1 MSIEYAKI
9 FMQALD
15 KELVPLLTSAPME
28 LNQNM
33 VRYNGGNEV
42 KIPKIVL
49 EGLAPYN
56 RSTGFDTGAITL
68 AYETHTLTQDRGKEF
83 NLDAMDVDE
92 SNFVATAGNVVGE
105 FQRVKVAPEI
115 DAYRYSRIFAV
126 ANAGLKTEAY
136 TPNDNDIF
144 EKLSGNIADVQ
155 DVVGDAEPMT
165 IYMSYAAANKLDLA
179 DKIEK
184 RLEVGDFARG
194 GVSLKVKSLDGIPI
208 IRVPS
213 ARFKSLFTFGNN
225 GFTVGTNAMNINW
238 IISADRG
245 LIAVNKQDKM
255 RVFSPD
261 VNQEMDAWRIQ
272 YRRYH
277 DLFVPENKVAAL
289 WVSYTAITAPTLNL
303 TIAKGTAAGTK
314 FSVTEAEGDYT
325 IGYSLTDAALTP
337 KFNEVVDPDEDNYT
351 ENADIATATAGKF
364 LNVFFLDANLR
375 VMAFASAE
383 LAAGDIYS

>member
-33 VRYNGGNEV
+33 VKYNGGNEV

-49 EGLAPYN
+49 EGLADYN
-56 RSTGFDTGAITL
+56 RSTGFDAGTVTL
-68 AYETHTLTQDRGKEF
+68 SYETHTLTQDRGKEF

-136 TPNDNDIF
+136 TPVDTTIF
-144 EKLSGNIADVQ
+144 EQLSGNIADVQ
-155 DVVGDAEPMT
+155 DVIGDAEPMT

-184 RLEVGDFARG
+184 KLEVGSFERG

-213 ARFKSLFTFGNN
+213 TRFKSLFTFGSD
-225 GFTVGTNAMNINW
+225 GFTAAATAMNINW

-261 VNQEMDAWRIQ
+261 VNQEMDAWKIQ

-277 DLFVPENKVAAL
+277 DLFIPDNKVAAL
-289 WVSYTAITAPTLNL
+289 WVSYTAITAPTLTL
-303 TIAKGTAAGTK
+303 TVAAGTAAGTK

-325 IGYSLTDAALTP
+325 ITDAALTP
-337 KFNEVVDPDEDNYT
+337 KFNEVVAPDEDDYT

-375 VMAFASAE
+375 VMAFASEE
-383 LAAGDIYS
+383 LAAGDIFV

>member
-1 MSIEYAKI
+1 
-9 FMQALD
+9 MQALD

-33 VRYNGGNEV
+33 VKYNGGNEV

-49 EGLAPYN
+49 EGLADYN
-56 RSTGFDTGAITL
+56 RSTGFDAGTVTL
-68 AYETHTLTQDRGKEF
+68 SYETHTLTQDRGKEF

-136 TPNDNDIF
+136 TPVDTTIF
-144 EKLSGNIADVQ
+144 EQLSGNIADVQ
-155 DVVGDAEPMT
+155 DVIGDAEPMT

-184 RLEVGDFARG
+184 KLEVGTFERG

-213 ARFKSLFTFGNN
+213 TRFKSLFTFGSD
-225 GFTVGTNAMNINW
+225 GFTAAATAMNINW

-261 VNQEMDAWRIQ
+261 VNQEMDAWKIQ

-277 DLFVPENKVAAL
+277 DLFIPNNKVAAL
-289 WVSYTAITAPTLNL
+289 WVSYTAIEAPALTL
-303 TIAKGTAAGTK
+303 TVAAGTAAGTK

-325 IGYSLTDAALTP
+325 IGYSLTAAALTP
-337 KFNEVVDPDEDNYT
+337 KFNEVVDPDEDDYT
-351 ENADIATATAGKF
+351 ENADIATATAGQF

-375 VMAFASAE
+375 VMAFASEE
-383 LAAGDIYS
+383 LAVGDIFA

>member
-33 VRYNGGNEV
+33 VKYNGGNEV

-49 EGLAPYN
+49 EGLADYN
-56 RSTGFDTGAITL
+56 RSTGFDAGTVTL
-68 AYETHTLTQDRGKEF
+68 SYETHTLTQDRGKEF

-136 TPNDNDIF
+136 TPVDTTIF
-144 EKLSGNIADVQ
+144 EQLSGNIASVQ
-155 DVVGDAEPMT
+155 DVIGDAEPMT
-165 IYMSYAAANKLDLA
+165 IYMSYATANKLDLA

-184 RLEVGDFARG
+184 KLEVGTFERG

-213 ARFKSLFTFGNN
+213 TRFKSLFTFGSD
-225 GFTVGTNAMNINW
+225 GFAAAATAMNINW

-261 VNQEMDAWRIQ
+261 VNQEMDAWKIQ

-277 DLFVPENKVAAL
+277 DLFIPDNKVAAL
-289 WVSYTAITAPTLNL
+289 WVSYTAITAPTLTL
-303 TIAKGTAAGTK
+303 TVAAGAVAGTK

-325 IGYSLTDAALTP
+325 IGYSLTATALTP
-337 KFNEVVDPDEDNYT
+337 KFNEVVDPDEDDYT
-351 ENADIATATAGKF
+351 ENADIATATAGQF
-364 LNVFFLDANLR
+364 LNVFFLDANMR

-383 LAAGDIYS
+383 LAVGDIT

>member
-1 MSIEYAKI
+1 
-9 FMQALD
+9 
-15 KELVPLLTSAPME
+15 
-28 LNQNM
+28 
-33 VRYNGGNEV
+33 
-42 KIPKIVL
+42 
-49 EGLAPYN
+49 
-56 RSTGFDTGAITL
+56 
-68 AYETHTLTQDRGKEF
+68 
-83 NLDAMDVDE
+83 
-92 SNFVATAGNVVGE
+92 
-105 FQRVKVAPEI
+105 
-115 DAYRYSRIFAV
+115 
-126 ANAGLKTEAY
+126 
-136 TPNDNDIF
+136 
-144 EKLSGNIADVQ
+144 
-155 DVVGDAEPMT
+155 MT

-184 RLEVGDFARG
+184 KLEVGSFERG

-213 ARFKSLFTFGNN
+213 TRFKSLFTFGSD
-225 GFTVGTNAMNINW
+225 GFTAAATAMNINW

-261 VNQEMDAWRIQ
+261 VNQEMDAWKIQ

-277 DLFVPENKVAAL
+277 DLFIPDNKVAAL
-289 WVSYTAITAPTLNL
+289 WVSYTAITAPTLTL
-303 TIAKGTAAGTK
+303 TVAAGTAAGTK

-337 KFNEVVDPDEDNYT
+337 KFNEVVAPDEDDYT

-375 VMAFASAE
+375 VMAFASEE
-383 LAAGDIYS
+383 LAAGDIFV